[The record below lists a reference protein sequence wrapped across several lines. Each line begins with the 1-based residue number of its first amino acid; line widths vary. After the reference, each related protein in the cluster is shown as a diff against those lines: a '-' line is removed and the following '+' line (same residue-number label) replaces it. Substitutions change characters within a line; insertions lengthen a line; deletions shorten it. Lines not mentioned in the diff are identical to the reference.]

1 MAKKNAN
8 TSAIS
13 TIASASVQVGTR
25 EVVSVATARIE
36 VSLKQQL
43 DAVREQQAAA
53 TKATK
58 EASKVLERAV
68 EAQGKDLLS
77 SARVHAEALA
87 LISGGSIAVEESFDL
102 EEERDDEEVVTS
114 RSVKASIGL
123 TSTSHRQYN
132 RTSVTIVQFSMAAE
146 GAVVEACQAVGRCLK
161 EETRLEEL
169 RSDLNRK
176 LASIPSLER
185 QFMAR
190 MAESVLGA
198 TEGGKAMLSQ
208 VDDAVKA
215 MGFGDLPMLTA
226 VK

>member
-8 TSAIS
+8 TAAIA

-43 DAVREQQAAA
+43 EVVKAQQADAVKA
-53 TKATK
+53 TKA
-58 EASKVLERAV
+58 AAKVLERAV
-68 EAQGKDLLS
+68 EVQGKALLA
-77 SARVHAEALA
+77 SARIHAEALA
-87 LISGGSIAVEESFDL
+87 LISGGGL
-102 EEERDDEEVVTS
+102 EVTELFTLHEERDDEGVLTGREV
-114 RSVKASIGL
+114 RASLGL
-123 TSTSHRQYN
+123 TSTSPRQYS
-132 RTSVTIVQFSMAAE
+132 RTSVTIVEINAAAC
-146 GAVVEACQAVGRCLK
+146 GSVGEAAQAVELCLK
-161 EETRLEEL
+161 EEERLEEQ